1 MISDAQLRRLARGLD
16 VRLGYA
22 EKNYVNSWIL
32 WAIYTSSYG
41 DNLLFKGGTA
51 LSKLYFPETWR
62 YSEDLDFGVE
72 GEYQGSEAG
81 VTNHIGRCNES
92 LRYRL
97 RGDQTQGTAERS
109 VSNALCRYRHPV

>member
-1 MISDAQLRRLARGLD
+1 MISEAQLRRLARELD

-32 WAIYTSSYG
+32 WAIYTSPYG

-62 YSEDLDFGVE
+62 YWKTS
-72 GEYQGSEAG
+72 
-81 VTNHIGRCNES
+81 I
-92 LRYRL
+92 
-97 RGDQTQGTAERS
+97 S
-109 VSNALCRYRHPV
+109 VSRERTTGMKQSCKAHWKTRPSPPVSTSR